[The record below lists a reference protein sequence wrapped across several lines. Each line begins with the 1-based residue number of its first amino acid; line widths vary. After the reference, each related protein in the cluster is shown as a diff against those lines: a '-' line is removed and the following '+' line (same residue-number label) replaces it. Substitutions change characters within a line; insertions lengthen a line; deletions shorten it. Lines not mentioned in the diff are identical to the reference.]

1 MRSVGKGSQMDLELG
16 GKAAVITGAS
26 RGIGRAIAL
35 ALASAGCDV
44 AIAARGAEA
53 LGEVAREVE
62 ALGRRALPVAVDLT
76 LPGMSEA
83 LVTQAHE
90 AFGRIDIVV
99 NNLGGSAPANKPFM
113 ETEPKDWRGVMGIN
127 LYPAIEV
134 SRHAVPH
141 LKAQGGGA
149 IVLIT
154 SIFGRE
160 AGGFAGYNV
169 TKSAMNSLSKSMARE
184 LAKDNIRVNAVAPG
198 SIMFPGGTWEK
209 RQQADPD
216 AIAQMVARDLPFGR
230 FGRPEE
236 VADVVA
242 FLCSSRASWIS
253 GACIPVDGVQGKSN
267 T

>member
-1 MRSVGKGSQMDLELG
+1 MDLGLA
-16 GKAAVITGAS
+16 GKAALVTGGS

-35 ALASAGCDV
+35 ALAAAGCDV

-53 LGEVAREVE
+53 LDGVAKEIE
-62 ALGRRALPVAVDLT
+62 ATGRRALPVALDLS
-76 LPGMSEA
+76 LPGMAES
-83 LVTQAHE
+83 LVTQAAG
-90 AFGRIDIVV
+90 AFGRLDIVV

-127 LYPAIEV
+127 LYPAIEA

-141 LKAQGGGA
+141 LRAQGGGA
-149 IVLIT
+149 IVLVT
-154 SIFGRE
+154 SIYGRE

-169 TKSAMNSLSKSMARE
+169 AKSAMNSLSKSMARE

-198 SIMFPGGTWEK
+198 SIMFPGGTWER
-209 RQQADPD
+209 RQQSDP
-216 AIAQMVARDLPFGR
+216 AGIEAMVVRDLPFGR

-242 FLCSSRASWIS
+242 FLCSPRASWVS

-267 T
+267 V